1 MFPVEEFGVNAY
13 SQDLRD
19 RVLRAI
25 ERGERN
31 AEIAER
37 FEDSRVRV

>member
-1 MFPVEEFGVNAY
+1 MQAY

-25 ERGERN
+25 EQGDRPT
-31 AEIAER
+31 AIAQR
-37 FEDSRVRV
+37 FEVSRV